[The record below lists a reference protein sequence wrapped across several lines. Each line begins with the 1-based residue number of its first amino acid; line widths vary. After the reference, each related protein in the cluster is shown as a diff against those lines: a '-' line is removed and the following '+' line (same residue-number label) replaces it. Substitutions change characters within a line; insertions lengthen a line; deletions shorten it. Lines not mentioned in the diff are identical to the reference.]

1 MPVAHTRSAQ
11 QAPFSAEAG
20 HRNFVPFFT
29 YEKGLKYVR
38 SILLTVIP
46 ATLIIDE
53 DRLTQSRNEYEGY
66 ENNVATVNGRSSVRV

>member
-1 MPVAHTRSAQ
+1 
-11 QAPFSAEAG
+11 
-20 HRNFVPFFT
+20 VPFFT

-38 SILLTVIP
+38 SILVTGIT

-53 DRLTQSRNEYEGY
+53 DRLTQSRNEHENY